1 MNDFFSNQ
9 VGQTIEW
16 FGLTHILLILGF
28 FVTIVL
34 AWIYFPRLKDSKYEK
49 VARLILLFF
58 IVLFEWRVF
67 ESRMLENSIFRMP
80 LCAVALY
87 GLTFSVMF
95 KKEKVFNIIYFYAF
109 GSILTYFFFDTPFG
123 LDRWSGWTFFGAHAT
138 IAWLAVYGYRVFG
151 YTPTRKSLNQ
161 SFLFVVLYGFI
172 QLYAIYRFGGVDPMF
187 LTVPAADFL
196 TFLMNMGEVVYLI
209 VYGALAYLLMYLTY
223 LPIYFSEKNKAHVP
237 QESLKTRQAIE

>member
-1 MNDFFSNQ
+1 MGDFFSNE

-28 FVTIVL
+28 VISIVL
-34 AWIYFPRLKDSKYEK
+34 AWIFFPKLKDSKYEI

-87 GLTFSVMF
+87 GLTFAVMF
-95 KKEKVFNIIYFYAF
+95 KKEKVFNIVYFYAF
-109 GSILTYFFFDTPFG
+109 GSLLTYLFFDTPYG

-151 YTPTRKSLNQ
+151 YTPTKKSLLN
-161 SFLFVVLYGFI
+161 SYLFVLAYGFI

-187 LTVPAADFL
+187 LTVPAAEFLDFL
-196 TFLMNMGEVVYLI
+196 MKIHEVVYLI
-209 VYGALAYLLMYLTY
+209 VYAGLALLLMVLMY
-223 LPIYFSEKNKAHVP
+223 LPIYLTEKKKSRMALNIKNNV
-237 QESLKTRQAIE
+237 